1 MWHRHHSTA
10 PCRKRGALTRTA
22 PVSAPR
28 FRIFSRWN
36 RGFQPFHRP
45 SVHSVQT
52 KRTRD
57 TGATPPPNGEQNETK
72 GTVHLKIG
80 AKPCPRPRGIVTKTN
95 ECAIFFSCSFTAYFC
110 CRQPSLTPREGPR
123 KPPRASPFRNI
134 AKSEKRGYS
143 RHFRPEM
150 QNHRTSSTQS
160 SDVLP

>member
-80 AKPCPRPRGIVTKTN
+80 AKPCPRPRGVVTKTD
-95 ECAIFFSCSFTAYFC
+95 ECAIFYNRGFTAYFC
-110 CRQPSLTPREGPR
+110 LIRRPLTPREGPR
-123 KPPRASPFRNI
+123 KPPRASPLRNI

-150 QNHRTSSTQS
+150 QKHRTSSTQS